1 MISKI
6 ARFFAIVSFVFVI
19 FSALVTFY
27 LLQIASPSAPLAYD
41 VAVILSTIVPYLFIA
56 VLSVVIMQ
64 VAKNAITENPEK
76 EALPS
81 EQPDAVN
88 A

>member
-27 LLQIASPSAPLAYD
+27 LLQIASPSAPLTYD

-64 VAKNAITENPEK
+64 VAKNAIAENPEK